1 MRTDKE
7 IDFPLLALAEHYI
20 FVRVRE
26 QDMGHFALLA
36 PISNLDVCVCASVSY
51 VKVRKIDQRR
61 QNMYTQSMVQLY

>member
-20 FVRVRE
+20 FVRVGE

-36 PISNLDVCVCASVSY
+36 PISNVELWMCVRVSVTCKS
-51 VKVRKIDQRR
+51 KE
-61 QNMYTQSMVQLY
+61 N

>member
-36 PISNLDVCVCASVSY
+36 PISNMDVCVCPTVSVTYKS
-51 VKVRKIDQRR
+51 KE
-61 QNMYTQSMVQLY
+61 N